1 MLCLCEMFPETPI
14 PFIKE
19 YTLNHIRDLI
29 RILTLR
35 RPPRLAGDQ
44 HSDRMWKSRSEEGA
58 KEHGAGGAGGAERA
72 KKAQKQQ
79 GRAEKAGKIK
89 GGRAGAGRGGGKKR
103 GRIRWRV
110 PDTPWP
116 AALAD
121 LRSVP

>member
-29 RILTLR
+29 LILTLR

-58 KEHGAGGAGGAERA
+58 KEQSGGLRGQAG
-72 KKAQKQQ
+72 Q
-79 GRAEKAGKIK
+79 G
-89 GGRAGAGRGGGKKR
+89 GRGGREGKKSPKNSR
-103 GRIRWRV
+103 GGRKKQV
-110 PDTPWP
+110 K
-116 AALAD
+116 
-121 LRSVP
+121 